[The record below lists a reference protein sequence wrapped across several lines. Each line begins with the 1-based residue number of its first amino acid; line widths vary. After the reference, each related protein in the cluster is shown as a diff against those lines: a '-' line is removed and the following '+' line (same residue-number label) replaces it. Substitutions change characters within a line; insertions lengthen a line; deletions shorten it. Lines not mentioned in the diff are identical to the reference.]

1 MATTDGPGSF
11 AALLRQY
18 RANAGF
24 SQEELAEL
32 AGLSRRGISGLERG
46 ERRWPH
52 QATVRRLAAALNLD
66 AVERAALLAS
76 AQSVAPDAAARIALP
91 PLPVAPSSFVGRE
104 RELAHVRRLLGCTRL
119 LTLTGAG
126 GSGKTRLA
134 LEAARASVED
144 YPDGAALVL
153 LAQLADPELVAA
165 TIAQVLG
172 VRDIAGQPLIETLK
186 TQLRPRRL
194 LLLLDNFEHL
204 LSAAPLVG
212 DLLAGCPRLV
222 VLATS
227 REALRLR
234 EEQEFPVPPLEL
246 PPVGRDAP
254 ATALLQCA
262 SVELFAQRAAQMVPD
277 FTVTVASAR
286 TVADI
291 CLRLDGLPLAIELA
305 AARAKVLSPSL
316 LLERLEHRLPLLVGG
331 ARDLPARQRTLRDTI
346 AWSNDLLVPG
356 DQRLFRRL
364 AVFAGGCTL
373 EVAEA
378 VCQSNADLGRSVL
391 DGLGSLVDKHLLQR
405 EGSPETEPRFVML
418 ETIREFALEQLQA
431 GGELEEARQAHATY
445 YLTWLAAA
453 DPRRVAGHVRGWVHR
468 LDLEYDNLRAAMRWS
483 LDHGDLSV
491 ALAAGTALTRY
502 GQTRG
507 HLRELRQWW
516 EEALDRSVG
525 GDPALWP
532 TAAFLLAVVLYMR
545 GEDERVFPLLDE
557 SLVRFRAQGHKR
569 GMAHVLLQLGA
580 AAPLRGDAQAAVPL
594 FREAEALFRELGQHE
609 DVAWTLWGIGQ
620 TAQLQGDYTRAE
632 AFYTEA
638 LAALRDL
645 RHPSTVAQSIAV
657 ETGAANLL
665 TSLGSVAFLRGDLE
679 RADACLREGVVLCAQ
694 LASADL
700 LAACVLHLAAVV
712 LGDSHATRAARLLGA
727 AEGLWGGVDS
737 GIMPVYRAIYI
748 RLRANVSRRLGEQA
762 FAAARAQGQRMSL
775 PEVAAYALDTEADP
789 RGDDPL
795 KPLTQRERE
804 VARLAAR
811 GLTNREIAK
820 ALVVAE
826 GTARVHVE
834 HVLAKLDLHSR
845 AQLAAWGVERGVLTP
860 LD

>member
-1 MATTDGPGSF
+1 M
-11 AALLRQY
+11 
-18 RANAGF
+18 
-24 SQEELAEL
+24 
-32 AGLSRRGISGLERG
+32 
-46 ERRWPH
+46 
-52 QATVRRLAAALNLD
+52 
-66 AVERAALLAS
+66 
-76 AQSVAPDAAARIALP
+76 
-91 PLPVAPSSFVGRE
+91 
-104 RELAHVRRLLGCTRL
+104 
-119 LTLTGAG
+119 
-126 GSGKTRLA
+126 
-134 LEAARASVED
+134 
-144 YPDGAALVL
+144 LVL
-153 LAQLADPELVAA
+153 LAPLADPELVVP

-186 TQLRPRRL
+186 TQLRSRRL

-212 DLLAGCPRLV
+212 DLLAGCPQLV

-246 PPVGRDAP
+246 PPVRRDAP

-346 AWSNDLLVPG
+346 AWSHDLLVPG

-378 VCQSNADLGRSVL
+378 VCQSKADLGRSVL

-453 DPRRVAGHVRGWVHR
+453 DPRRLAGHVRGWVHR

-483 LDHGDLSV
+483 LDRGDLSV

-580 AAPLRGDAQAAVPL
+580 AAPLRGDARGAVPL

-620 TAQLQGDYTRAE
+620 TAQLQGDYAQAE
-632 AFYTEA
+632 AFYAEA
-638 LAALRDL
+638 LAVLRDL

-657 ETGAANLL
+657 ETAAANLL
-665 TSLGSVAFLRGDLE
+665 TSLGSVAFLHGDLE
-679 RADACLREGVVLCAQ
+679 RAAACLREGVVLCAQ

-712 LGDSHATRAARLLGA
+712 LGVSHATRAARLLGA

-737 GIMPVYRAIYI
+737 GIMPVYRAIYN
-748 RLRANVSRRLGEQA
+748 RLRADLSRRLGEQA

-775 PEVAAYALDTEADP
+775 PEVAVYALDTEADP

-860 LD
+860 LG

>member
-11 AALLRQY
+11 AALLHQY
-18 RANAGF
+18 RASAGL
-24 SQEELAEL
+24 SQEDLAEQ

-76 AQSVAPDAAARIALP
+76 AQLVAPDAAARTALP
-91 PLPVAPSSFVGRE
+91 PLPIAPSSFVGRE
-104 RELAHVRRLLGCTRL
+104 RELAEVRRLLGRTRL

-134 LEAARASVED
+134 LEAARANAGD
-144 YPDGAALVL
+144 YPEGAVLVL
-153 LAQLADPELVAA
+153 LAPLADPELVAP

-204 LSAAPLVG
+204 LAAAPLVG
-212 DLLAGCPRLV
+212 DLLAGCPHLA

-246 PPVGRDAP
+246 PPVSRDAP
-254 ATALLQCA
+254 AAALLQCA

-277 FTVTVASAR
+277 FAVTLASAR

-331 ARDLPARQRTLRDTI
+331 ARDLPSRQRTLRDTI
-346 AWSNDLLVPG
+346 AWSHDLLVPG

-373 EVAEA
+373 EDAEA
-378 VCQSNADLGRSVL
+378 VCQSNADLGRPVL

-405 EGSPETEPRFVML
+405 SGSAETEPRFLML
-418 ETIREFALEQLQA
+418 ETIREFALEQLKA
-431 GGELEEARQAHATY
+431 GSELEKAHQVHATY

-453 DPRRVAGHVRGWVHR
+453 DPRRMAGHVRGWVHR

-491 ALAAGTALTRY
+491 ALGAGTALTRY

-507 HLRELRQWW
+507 YLRDLEQWW
-516 EEALDRSVG
+516 EEALGRSVG

-580 AAPLRGDAQAAVPL
+580 AAPLRGDAHAAVPL

-620 TAQLQGDYTRAE
+620 TAQLQGDYARAE

-657 ETGAANLL
+657 ETGEPNLL
-665 TSLGSVAFLRGDLE
+665 TSLGSVAFLRGELAH
-679 RADACLREGVVLCAQ
+679 ADAYLREGVVLSTQ

-712 LGDSHATRAARLLGA
+712 LGVGHATRAARLFGA

-737 GIMPVYRAIYI
+737 GIMPVYRAIYNH
-748 RLRANVSRRLGEQA
+748 LRAELSRRLGERA
-762 FAAARAQGQRMSL
+762 FASARGQGQRMSL
-775 PEVAAYALDTEADP
+775 SEVADYALDAEADP
-789 RGDDPL
+789 AGDDPL

-804 VARLAAR
+804 VAKLAAR
-811 GLTNREIAK
+811 GLSNREIAK
-820 ALVVAE
+820 ALMVAE

-860 LD
+860 LG